1 MKTEV
6 HSWRLS
12 AGLKADLEREARI
25 RKVQFSAILEEA
37 VRDWL
42 KKTGGEVTED
52 EAQRRLHA
60 AAARCLG
67 VLAHGNSRRT
77 GTARTAVR
85 ARLGRRHA
93 R

>member
-12 AGLKADLEREARI
+12 AGLKAGLEREARI
-25 RKVQFSAILEEA
+25 RKVPVSAILEEA

-42 KKTGGEVTED
+42 KKNGGDATED
-52 EAQRRLHA
+52 GTQGRLHA

-67 VLAHGNSRRT
+67 VLARGNPRRAE
-77 GTARTAVR
+77 TARAAVR
-85 ARLGRRHA
+85 ERLRQRHA
-93 R
+93 C

>member
-1 MKTEV
+1 MKTQV
-6 HSWRLS
+6 YSWRLS
-12 AGLKADLEREARI
+12 AEVKTDLEREARV
-25 RKVQFSAILEEA
+25 RRMPVSAILEAA

-42 KKTGGEVTED
+42 KKAGDDGIEE

-67 VLAHGNSRRT
+67 VLESGDPERSA
-77 GTARTAVR
+77 R
-85 ARLGRRHA
+85 ARQTLRERLRRRHA